1 MRTFIDDYLDSPEE
15 AVRNAQAVQGNR
27 FDSIDD
33 EQVYAQISS
42 GEFKLYLAMILSSD
56 KEDGALRIKRKRL
69 SL

>member
-56 KEDGALRIKRKRL
+56 KEDSALRMNRKRL

>member
-15 AVRNAQAVQGNR
+15 AVRNAQTVQGNR

-56 KEDGALRIKRKRL
+56 KEDDALRMNRKRL

>member
-42 GEFKLYLAMILSSD
+42 GEFKLYLAMIFSSD
-56 KEDGALRIKRKRL
+56 KEDDALRMNRKRL

>member
-56 KEDGALRIKRKRL
+56 KEDGALRMNRKRL